1 MTQGR
6 GLEVSGLVA
15 GYGDI
20 TILDGVSFRVPPDSI
35 VALLGANGAGKT
47 TSLNAL
53 SGLEATVRGGS
64 ITMDGVDIARL
75 PAHERVEAGVAHVP
89 QGRQLFPFM
98 SVRENLEMGAYAPRS
113 HARQKETMDQVLT
126 MFPLLGERLSQLAG
140 SLSGG
145 EQQMCAIARG
155 LMSQPRYLLLDE
167 PSLGLAPIVVRQ
179 VLTAVADIAKGGI
192 GVLLVEQNV
201 AHALKLADFA
211 YVLEQSRVAI
221 EGPAAD
227 LAADDRVRKAYLG
240 M

>member
-1 MTQGR
+1 MT
-6 GLEVSGLVA
+6 LEVDGLVA

-20 TILDGVSFRVPPDSI
+20 RVLDGVGLRVEPARI

-47 TSLNAL
+47 TTLNAV
-53 SGLEATVRGGS
+53 SGLQATVRGGS
-64 ITMDGVDIARL
+64 IRLDGTDITAMS
-75 PAHERVEAGVAHVP
+75 AHERVEAGIAHVP

-98 SVRENLEMGAYAPRS
+98 TVRENLEMGAYAPRS
-113 HARQKETMDQVLT
+113 HRDRARTLEQVFG
-126 MFPLLGERLSQLAG
+126 MFPLLAERLSQRAG

-155 LMSQPRYLLLDE
+155 LMSQPRFLLLDE

-179 VLTAVADIAKGGI
+179 VMASIATIAARGI
-192 GVLLVEQNV
+192 GILLVEQNV
-201 AHALKLADFA
+201 SHALRLAGYA
-211 YVLEQSRVAI
+211 YVLEQARIAL
-221 EGPAAD
+221 EGDAKD

>member
-1 MTQGR
+1 MSLAVQ
-6 GLEVSGLVA
+6 GLVA

-20 TILDGVSFRVPPDSI
+20 TVLDGVGFEVAPTQI

-47 TSLNAL
+47 TALNAI
-53 SGLEATVRGGS
+53 SGLQTDVRAGS
-64 ITMDGVDIARL
+64 ISLDGTDISRMS
-75 PAHERVEAGVAHVP
+75 AHDRVEAGIAHVP

-98 SVRENLEMGAYAPRS
+98 SVRENLDMGAYPRRS
-113 HARQKETMDQVLT
+113 HRRYRDTLDWVFGI
-126 MFPLLGERLSQLAG
+126 FPLLSERLEQRAG

-179 VLTAVADIAKGGI
+179 VMTVISAIAQRDIGI
-192 GVLLVEQNV
+192 LLVEQNV
-201 AHALKLADFA
+201 AHALKISGHA
-211 YVLEQSRVAI
+211 YVLEHGRIGLDGA
-221 EGPAAD
+221 AAD

-240 M
+240 L

>member
-1 MTQGR
+1 MS
-6 GLEVSGLVA
+6 LEVRGLVA

-20 TILDGVSFRVPPDSI
+20 TVLDGVSFVVEPHTI

-53 SGLEATVRGGS
+53 SGLQTTVSGGS
-64 ITMDGVDIARL
+64 IWLDGVEISAMS
-75 PAHERVEAGVAHVP
+75 AHERVEAGIAHVP

-98 SVRENLEMGAYAPRS
+98 NVRENLEMGAYSPRS
-113 HARQKETMDQVLT
+113 HSSQRQTMDEVLT
-126 MFPLLGERLSQLAG
+126 MFPRLGERLGQMAG

-167 PSLGLAPIVVRQ
+167 PSLGLGPIIVRQ
-179 VLTAVADIAKGGI
+179 VLGAVAQIARRGI

-201 AHALKLADFA
+201 AHALKLADYA
-211 YVLEQSRVAI
+211 YVIEQSRIAI
-221 EGPAAD
+221 EGAAAD

>member
-6 GLEVSGLVA
+6 GLEVNGLVA

-20 TILDGVSFRVPPDSI
+20 TILDGVSFKVPPESI

-53 SGLEATVRGGS
+53 SGLQATVRGGS
-64 ITMDGVDIARL
+64 ITMDGVDIGRL
-75 PAHERVEAGVAHVP
+75 SAHERVEAGIAHVP

-113 HARQKETMDQVLT
+113 HASQKETMALVLN

-179 VLTAVADIAKGGI
+179 VLAAVTDIAKRGI

-201 AHALKLADFA
+201 AHALKLANYA
-211 YVLEQSRVAI
+211 YVLEQSQVAI

>member
-1 MTQGR
+1 MTPGR
-6 GLEVSGLVA
+6 GLEVTGLVA

-20 TILDGVSFRVPPDSI
+20 TVLDGVSFKVPPDSI

-53 SGLEATVRGGS
+53 SGLQATVRGGS
-64 ITMDGVDIARL
+64 ITMDGVDIGRL
-75 PAHERVEAGVAHVP
+75 SAHERVEAGVAHVP

-113 HARQKETMDQVLT
+113 HARQKETMELVLK

-179 VLTAVADIAKGGI
+179 VL
-192 GVLLVEQNV
+192 
-201 AHALKLADFA
+201 AHALKLANYA
-211 YVLEQSRVAI
+211 YVLEQSQVAI